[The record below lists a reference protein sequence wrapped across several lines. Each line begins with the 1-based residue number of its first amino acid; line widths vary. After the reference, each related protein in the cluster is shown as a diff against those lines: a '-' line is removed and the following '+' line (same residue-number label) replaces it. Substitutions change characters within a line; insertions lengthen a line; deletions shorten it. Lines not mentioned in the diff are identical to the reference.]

1 MFKSKIALP
10 ALLPLTLVL
19 ASGLAVAQEHT
30 IEFTNTDMPPIEL
43 LNNTSV
49 GIDGE
54 GNMTA
59 QCVTNVAGD
68 ACKGV
73 GTSTGSVPAITLQRS
88 NGTGNITTGN
98 ALSLAWTVGATAADV
113 CVATSTPAVTG
124 WNGTTVSKTS
134 ASANLTMNTAGT
146 FTLSLKCYNASGIS
160 NTASVNATVVN
171 GTGGGNPTTPP
182 ACNIEGIADNNQFVQ
197 PTGFTGHMV
206 TWQNL
211 MLGATFPYGNSF
223 LSPIGSYTLR
233 AVSPATNGP
242 VMSSRYISTE
252 IVPEANKNY
261 QISWVSVQRQEEVP
275 GYTTARSANSMFMSI
290 SRCAGDLRAPDPFSN
305 DPSLKRCRVLLNST
319 SFKFGTSGAAGQ
331 CPLEAGVKYYINF
344 AFVNPTDGLT
354 VTETTCAGNGGRC
367 EVNANG
373 L

>member
-1 MFKSKIALP
+1 MSKSKIAP
-10 ALLPLTLVL
+10 SALLSMSLVL
-19 ASGLAVAQEHT
+19 TSGLTVAQDHT

-59 QCVTNVAGD
+59 QCVTNVTGD
-68 ACKGV
+68 ACKDVNVDTPGN
-73 GTSTGSVPAITLQRS
+73 VPAITLQRS
-88 NGTGNITTGN
+88 SGTGNITTGGT
-98 ALSLAWTVGATAADV
+98 LPLAWTVGTTAADV
-113 CVATSTPAVTG
+113 CIATSSPVVTG
-124 WNGTTVSKTS
+124 WNGNTVSKTS
-134 ASANLTMNTAGT
+134 ASANISMNTAGT
-146 FTLSLKCYNASGIS
+146 FTFSLECYNEFGVSNKASLS
-160 NTASVNATVVN
+160 ATVVGQTN
-171 GTGGGNPTTPP
+171 NNPTTPP
-182 ACNIEGIADNNQFVQ
+182 ACNIAGIADGNEFVQ

-206 TWQNL
+206 SWQNL
-211 MLGATFPYGNSF
+211 MLGATFPNGNSF

-233 AVSPATNGP
+233 SVSPATNGP

-252 IVPEANKNY
+252 ITPEANKNY

-275 GYTTARSANSMFMSI
+275 GYTSARSAHSMFMSI
-290 SRCAGDLRAPDPFSN
+290 SRCAGDLRAPNTFST

-319 SFKFGTSGAAGQ
+319 SFKFGTTGAAGQ

-344 AFVNPTDGLT
+344 AFVNPTDGLDP
-354 VTETTCAGNGGRC
+354 TENTCAGNGGRC